1 MFVNLCQLC
10 LSLKVLKDSFSPGV
24 KINWKQTVKN
34 LHLLLVKITSTV
46 DVENLWFNC
55 LVAIPK

>member
-10 LSLKVLKDSFSPGV
+10 LSLEVLKDSFPPGV

-55 LVAIPK
+55 LVAILK